1 MIFAR
6 FGDMES
12 LLARLKEMEK
22 REIVAALKRHHWV
35 QSQAAADLGLTLRQ
49 LGYRIK
55 QYGLEEF
62 IKKQRQ
68 QAREAE

>member
-1 MIFAR
+1 MVFA
-6 FGDMES
+6 FKKVMEP
-12 LLARLKEMEK
+12 LLSRLKEMEK
-22 REIVAALKRHHWV
+22 REIVAALERRHWI

-55 QYGLEEF
+55 QYGLDEF

-68 QAREAE
+68 QGRSGE